1 MENASKALLMAGG
14 LLIGILI
21 LSLAV
26 YLFVT
31 FGNDARTIN
40 EKIDSAKLTKFNAQF
55 NIYDDR
61 DDITIYDIIS
71 LANLAEENNKYY
83 KDYKNFASN
92 YKITIEISG
101 ITEQI
106 QSMTKDKRQ
115 DLLINNSGTNVDGD
129 LDTKYSSKL
138 SDGGYLKY
146 NNIGRVWKMKFK
158 KL

>member
-1 MENASKALLMAGG
+1 M
-14 LLIGILI
+14 
-21 LSLAV
+21 
-26 YLFVT
+26 
-31 FGNDARTIN
+31 
-40 EKIDSAKLTKFNAQF
+40 
-55 NIYDDR
+55 
-61 DDITIYDIIS
+61 
-71 LANLAEENNKYY
+71 AEENNKYY
-83 KDYKNFASN
+83 KDYKNFEDN

-101 ITEQI
+101 IIGEI

-115 DLLINNSGTNVDGD
+115 ELLINNSGTNLDGD

>member
-55 NIYDDR
+55 NIYADR

-83 KDYKNFASN
+83 KDYKNFENN

>member
-1 MENASKALLMAGG
+1 MAGG

-55 NIYDDR
+55 NIYADR

-83 KDYKNFASN
+83 KDYKNFEDN

-101 ITEQI
+101 IIGEI

-115 DLLINNSGTNVDGD
+115 ELLINNSGTNLDGD